1 MEILPAKLDD
11 VPVLAQLLGVLFAQE
26 HDFYPDPELQ
36 VLGLTLIIENPSI
49 GLILVAKE
57 QGAIVGMVNVL
68 FSVSTALG
76 AKVATLEDM
85 VVLPDW
91 RDQGIGSQIIQRA
104 IEEARRQGCARIT
117 LLTDTTNES
126 AHRFYGRHGFKP
138 SAMTPLRLKL
148 D

>member
-1 MEILPAKLDD
+1 MEVIPALLED
-11 VPVLAQLLGVLFAQE
+11 VPVLAQLLGVLFEQE
-26 HDFYPDPELQ
+26 HYFQPDPELQ

-57 QGAIVGMVNVL
+57 QGAIVGMVNLL

-104 IEEARRQGCARIT
+104 IKEARDQGCARLT

-126 AHRFYGRHGFKP
+126 AQRFYGRHGFIP
-138 SAMTPLRLKL
+138 SSMTPLRRNLI
-148 D
+148 

>member
-1 MEILPAKLDD
+1 MEVIPAKLDD

-26 HDFYPDPELQ
+26 HDFQPDPELQ

-57 QGAIVGMVNVL
+57 QSAIVGMVNLL

-76 AKVATLEDM
+76 AKVAILEDM
-85 VVLPDW
+85 FVLPEW
-91 RDQGIGSQIIQRA
+91 RDRGMGSQIIERA
-104 IEEARRQGCARIT
+104 IQEARDQGCARIT

-126 AHRFYGRHGFKP
+126 AHRFYSRHGFKP
-138 SAMTPLRLKL
+138 SAMLPLRLIL
-148 D
+148 S